1 MIGEEKMSNTK
12 ELKDYLI
19 GDDGFLLD
27 ETHNGKTIML
37 SGAWGAGKTHFWQ
50 NEIEPKLSKELKKD
64 DKSSTYISLYG
75 KDSLNALKQEVFIK
89 ASSESSPLSKEV
101 ATFGFEALSSIE
113 NSDLSIGKV
122 ISAAKGLNSYR
133 KTTKGI
139 KRLKDGGVI
148 CFDDFERKSK
158 EIDLN
163 DLFGFISQLA
173 IEYQCKVVIILNSDV
188 FEGEEKNIFKTVKE
202 KTVNKFFYFEPSI
215 EELFHLIA
223 NDDKYNLLEEYKAEI
238 LNAIS
243 ESEELNARIYIQVL
257 DNCLEWINKGYD
269 DSVIRTLVLNTVC
282 FIQNNFVLSYYE
294 TNKVREANTN
304 YKNEHV
310 YYDQIKYGHEI
321 NKFFRQRFNFSDLD
335 SKDIIN
341 TKVEK
346 FFNDLDEYITGV
358 NSSSARTRITSEMQK
373 ILLDEIDENY
383 DEMQAILKFGYV
395 LFVAKNI
402 DEIKYRRISNFIE
415 TGILP
420 KKIR

>member
-1 MIGEEKMSNTK
+1 MRGTNMSNTQ

-50 NEIEPKLSKELKKD
+50 NEIEPKLSQELKED

-113 NSDLSIGKV
+113 ESDLSIGKV
-122 ISAAKGLNSYR
+122 LSAAKGLNNYR

-173 IEYQCKVVIILNSDV
+173 IEYQCKVVIILNSDA
-188 FEGEEKNIFKTVKE
+188 FEGEEKKIFKTVKE
-202 KTVNKFFYFEPSI
+202 KTVNKFFYFEPGI
-215 EELFHLIA
+215 EELFYLIA
-223 NDDKYNLLEEYKAEI
+223 NDEKYTPLETYKTDI
-238 LNAIS
+238 LKAIM
-243 ESEELNARIYIQVL
+243 ETEELNARIYIQVL
-257 DNCLEWINKGYD
+257 DNCLEWFSKGYAYTYLR
-269 DSVIRTLVLNTVC
+269 VVVLSTVN
-282 FIQNNFVLSYYE
+282 FILNNMILAYPYETTVPSESLSGRDIMFYKENMNEYPRNLLRGFNQDCNLSEVEFVHKLLHDMLDNEKISGLQEEEYGAWIKLNEDKLKAIWKYGYRLAFYKDIDEEIYYQIMNFVKL
-294 TNKVREANTN
+294 
-304 YKNEHV
+304 
-310 YYDQIKYGHEI
+310 
-321 NKFFRQRFNFSDLD
+321 
-335 SKDIIN
+335 
-341 TKVEK
+341 
-346 FFNDLDEYITGV
+346 
-358 NSSSARTRITSEMQK
+358 
-373 ILLDEIDENY
+373 
-383 DEMQAILKFGYV
+383 
-395 LFVAKNI
+395 
-402 DEIKYRRISNFIE
+402 
-415 TGILP
+415 GILP
-420 KKIR
+420 KKNKAEV

>member
-1 MIGEEKMSNTK
+1 MIGEEKMSNK
-12 ELKDYLI
+12 EELKEYLI

-64 DKSSTYISLYG
+64 DKSCTYISLYG

-113 NSDLSIGKV
+113 DSDLSIGKV

-163 DLFGFISQLA
+163 DLFGFIAQLA

-188 FEGEEKNIFKTVKE
+188 FEGEEVSKFVEVKE

-215 EELFHLIA
+215 EELFYLIA
-223 NDDKYNLLEEYKAEI
+223 NDEKYSLLEAYKIDI
-238 LNAIS
+238 LNTIK
-243 ESEELNARIYIQVL
+243 ETEELNARIYIQVL
-257 DNCLEWINKGYD
+257 DDCLEWINKNYAHQILDVLTLATIFFIKNHEVLDFNIVQGSKKQHKIITYYLDEGYCDIANFLQNTAPQIFSSSESCACQESIQMMNNHLNKSQKDAKEVKSD
-269 DSVIRTLVLNTVC
+269 DYYRRQNKVFEENKSFFRDYFFYIYVLKIDERTSQEE
-282 FIQNNFVLSYYE
+282 FEIINNFVKS
-294 TNKVREANTN
+294 
-304 YKNEHV
+304 
-310 YYDQIKYGHEI
+310 
-321 NKFFRQRFNFSDLD
+321 
-335 SKDIIN
+335 
-341 TKVEK
+341 
-346 FFNDLDEYITGV
+346 
-358 NSSSARTRITSEMQK
+358 
-373 ILLDEIDENY
+373 
-383 DEMQAILKFGYV
+383 
-395 LFVAKNI
+395 
-402 DEIKYRRISNFIE
+402 
-415 TGILP
+415 GILP
-420 KKIR
+420 NRDKVEV